1 MALARARAYGA
12 SPGQE
17 EAFAKG
23 GVRSVCRTATLQE
36 SVRVDQWDVTHA
48 CPPGKGGIAKLDF
61 RRTISSLG
69 LSPKKRLNSR
79 LNCDALSYPTSMLA
93 ADAVFSFRNISR
105 RA

>member
-1 MALARARAYGA
+1 MGRPPAVI
-12 SPGQE
+12 GQE

-23 GVRSVCRTATLQE
+23 GFRSVCRTATMQK

-48 CPPGKGGIAKLDF
+48 CRPGKGGIAKLDF

-69 LSPKKRLNSR
+69 LSPKRRLNSR

-93 ADAVFSFRNISR
+93 ADAVFSFLNISR